1 MEGRIPLIGE
11 RFPEMTVVTTDGKK
25 ELPKDYKGKWL
36 ILFSHPGDFTPVC
49 TTEFVEFA
57 KKHDEFRK
65 INTELLG
72 LSIDQVHA
80 HIKWMEWIKENVGVE
95 ITFPIIADSMGK
107 VATKLGMVD
116 PERGSA
122 TVRAVFVID
131 PDGVIRLIMY
141 YPSEVG
147 RNINEIYRSV
157 KALQL
162 SDKQKVVVP
171 GNWPENSILGS
182 KVIIPPVATYKDALE
197 RKASSQEGYDW
208 WFKVK
213 EVKE

>member
-11 RFPEMTVVTTDGKK
+11 KFPEMKVFTTDGAK

-36 ILFSHPGDFTPVC
+36 VLFSHPGDFTPVC

-57 KKHDEFRK
+57 KKHEDFKK

-72 LSIDQVHA
+72 LSVDAVHS
-80 HIKWMEWIKENVGVE
+80 HIKWMEWIKDNLGVE
-95 ITFPIIADSMGK
+95 ITFPIIADTMGR
-107 VATKLGMVD
+107 VASRLGMVD
-116 PERGSA
+116 PEKGSA
-122 TVRAVFVID
+122 TVRAVFILD
-131 PDGVIRLIMY
+131 PEGTIRLIMY

-147 RNINEIYRSV
+147 RYINEIYRAV

-162 SDKQKVVVP
+162 ADKNKVVTP
-171 GNWPENSILGS
+171 ANWPENSILGR
-182 KVIIPPVATYKDALE
+182 KVIIPPASTYAEAMK
-197 RKASSQEGYDW
+197 RKTSDEEGYDW
-208 WFKVK
+208 WLKVK